1 MTKTSFRHLKI
12 GDQIQGPHREIWT
25 VSPTWNGELPI
36 LIQKGKPG
44 KERFRIIDAS
54 MLDQFRPLRERHE
67 VKP

>member
-1 MTKTSFRHLKI
+1 MTKTSFRHLKA
-12 GDQIQGPHREIWT
+12 GDQIQGPRHEVWA

-36 LIQKGKPG
+36 LIQKGKRG